1 MMKHARR
8 IRFAVSRAFLIG
20 VGLAGLSGI
29 GWLEAPGIE
38 AAPRD
43 DDVSDLIQAVNQLRA
58 SRGMDPLKIDP
69 ILMLVAQTQNDYSIS
84 IGQISHYGP
93 DGSRPR
99 DQAIAAGYGGGTTVF
114 ISENIV
120 MGTGLTPAEAV
131 EWWTGD
137 EPHLNTMLGTYYR
150 DVGAGAGEADGARYY
165 TLVTGYVAGGLSA
178 NSTVPAGDAGG
189 PSLGGFAQLI
199 TSTPQA
205 DGAIVHVVEE
215 GQALW
220 TIAAIYGVNLDELL
234 SLNGLTVDSVVL
246 PGDRLI
252 VRPAPTA
259 TPSPEPTATISPT
272 PSPPTPVPTPTPRP
286 NVVQVIAATIGDPA
300 FWRRIGLGALI
311 VAWVGLLAGG
321 IIVARR
327 RF

>member
-1 MMKHARR
+1 M
-8 IRFAVSRAFLIG
+8 
-20 VGLAGLSGI
+20 
-29 GWLEAPGIE
+29 E
-38 AAPRD
+38 
-43 DDVSDLIQAVNQLRA
+43 
-58 SRGMDPLKIDP
+58 PLKIDP
-69 ILMLVAQTQNDYSIS
+69 ILMQVAQRQNDYSIS
-84 IGQISHYGP
+84 IGQITHYGP

-99 DQAIAAGYGGGTTVF
+99 DQAIAAGYGGRATVF

-120 MGTGLTPAEAV
+120 MGSGLTPSQAV
-131 EWWTGD
+131 ESWTGD

-150 DVGAGAGEADGARYY
+150 DVGAGSGEADGAYFY

-178 NSTVPAGDAGG
+178 NSTVPAVDASG
-189 PSLGGFAQLI
+189 PILSRPAQVI

-205 DGAIVHVVEE
+205 DGAIVHVVEA

-220 TIAAIYGVNLDELL
+220 TIAAIHGVGLDELL
-234 SLNGLTVDSVVL
+234 SLNGLTADSIVV

-252 VRPAPTA
+252 VRPPPSA

-272 PSPPTPVPTPTPRP
+272 PAPPTPIPTATPRP
-286 NVVQVIAATIGDPA
+286 NVVGLAILTLGDPA
-300 FWRRIGLGALI
+300 FWRRVGLAALV

-321 IIVARR
+321 VLVARR

>member
-1 MMKHARR
+1 MKHAPRVCL
-8 IRFAVSRAFLIG
+8 AVSRAFLIG

-29 GWLEAPGIE
+29 GWLEETGIE

-43 DDVSDLIQAVNQLRA
+43 DGASELIEAVNQLRA
-58 SRGMDPLKIDP
+58 SQGMDPLKIDP
-69 ILMLVAQTQNDYSIS
+69 ILMLVAQKQNDYSIS

-120 MGTGLTPAEAV
+120 MGTGLTPGGAV

-150 DVGAGAGEADGARYY
+150 DVGAGAGEADGAHYY

-189 PSLGGFAQLI
+189 PSLSGLAQLI

-300 FWRRIGLGALI
+300 FWRRIGFGVLI

>member
-1 MMKHARR
+1 MKHSPRVR
-8 IRFAVSRAFLIG
+8 LAVSRVFLIG
-20 VGLAGLSGI
+20 VGLAGLSGSAL
-29 GWLEAPGIE
+29 LEAPGTE

-43 DDVSDLIQAVNQLRA
+43 DAASELIEAVNQLRA
-58 SRGMDPLKIDP
+58 SYGMDPLVIDP
-69 ILMLVAQTQNDYSIS
+69 ILMQVAQRQNDYSIS

-120 MGTGLTPAEAV
+120 VGSGLTPSEAV

-150 DVGAGAGEADGARYY
+150 DVGAAAGEADGATYY

-178 NSTVPAGDAGG
+178 NSTVPAGDASKPILVG
-189 PSLGGFAQLI
+189 PAQVI
-199 TSTPQA
+199 TSTPQP
-205 DGAIVHVVEE
+205 DGAIVHVVEA

-220 TIAAIYGVNLDELL
+220 TIAAIYGIDLDVLL
-234 SLNGLTVDSVVL
+234 SLNGLTEDSVVL

-252 VRPAPTA
+252 VRPAPTE
-259 TPSPEPTATISPT
+259 TPSPEPTATPSAT
-272 PSPPTPVPTPTPRP
+272 PAPPTAVPSPTPRP
-286 NVVQVIAATIGDPA
+286 NVLEVVAATIRDPA
-300 FWRRIGLGALI
+300 FWRRIGFGALI
-311 VAWVGLLAGG
+311 VAWVGLLVGG
-321 IIVARR
+321 IVVARR